1 LLAPVIA
8 LVYLGLARSYRVG
21 RVLAGIMVALW
32 AWILVATWTLK
43 LFPMYSGGGSAAM
56 RARDLWKWHVDAHA
70 LSQTALAPAS
80 WLYAGL
86 VLSVA
91 LTVGVGALV
100 IMSIFR
106 YGALANTP
114 ASYPPRS
121 AAVRRSRIV

>member
-1 LLAPVIA
+1 
-8 LVYLGLARSYRVG
+8 
-21 RVLAGIMVALW
+21 VLAGITVALW
-32 AWILVATWTLK
+32 AWILVATWNLK

-70 LSQTALAPAS
+70 LSETALAPAA

-91 LTVGVGALV
+91 LTVGVGSLV
-100 IMSIFR
+100 IRSIFR
-106 YGALANTP
+106 HHARPNTR
-114 ASYPPRS
+114 AAYPPRS